1 VSTIRLTVAQAL
13 VPSSE
18 SWWDVP
24 VSEFAQLGSTQQ
36 ARKVYEF
43 HRGEQ
48 RAFLTS
54 ITEEIAK

>member
-1 VSTIRLTVAQAL
+1 MSTVRVTVAQAL

-24 VSEFAQLGSTQQ
+24 VSDVAELGSTQY
-36 ARKVYEF
+36 ARKVYES
-43 HRGEQ
+43 HKAQQ
-48 RAFLTS
+48 RAFLTP